1 VEVTFTK
8 KLKRSL
14 LKLYAK
20 RAKLRTVLAVSLGL
34 IIFIQILAFSPIRLE
49 ADAPPPEMSE
59 EELMPVA
66 KDSPFLSTVPK
77 DRVPEYSV
85 EGFQYVSLAGGV
97 KQWKI
102 QADHAFFYQKEG
114 IAHTLVVKAIVYD
127 KDGKETHVKGDEA
140 KYFFSTGDLEVFGN
154 VVTTFTD
161 GLKTK
166 SQYMKYTGLTRNVDI
181 PISYVVEGWSD
192 PTANK
197 DTLEFEAFG
206 MNYQNSTQKAE
217 LLSQVKVFAKRD
229 LGKPGGPEKTTIV
242 SDRAVVDR
250 NRSLVRFFMAD
261 QPGKK
266 IRLIGIDQPG
276 MKCEAR
282 RAEFQYGAKEKQLRT
297 VRALEEV
304 KIEEVPQMTTDYKNN
319 PRAKAPLKRYAT
331 AGLAVFDT
339 IKNLIILRDF
349 PQVYQ
354 DRDTI
359 TGEVIILHRLSN
371 LVEVEQSNAI
381 STPVNDDNDDT

>member
-1 VEVTFTK
+1 MSFSK

-14 LKLYAK
+14 LKLYAQ
-20 RAKLRTVLAVSLGL
+20 RAKLRVVLAVGLGF

-49 ADAPPPEMSE
+49 AEAPPPEMKESD
-59 EELMPVA
+59 LMPVS
-66 KDSPFLSTVPK
+66 KDSQVTPTLPR

-85 EGFQYVSLAGGV
+85 DGFQYISVTNGI

-102 QADHAFFYQKEG
+102 KADHAFFYQKEG
-114 IAHTLVVKAIVYD
+114 IAHTQVVQAIVYD
-127 KDGKETHVKGDEA
+127 KDGKETHIAGNEA
-140 KYFFSTGDLEVFGN
+140 KYFFSTGDLEVFGD
-154 VVTTFTD
+154 VLTTFAD

-166 SQYMKYTGLTRNVDI
+166 SQYMKYTGLTRNVEI
-181 PISYVVEGWSD
+181 PVSYLVEGWSD
-192 PTANK
+192 PTTNK
-197 DTLEFEAFG
+197 DTLEFEALG
-206 MNYQNSTQKAE
+206 MNYQNITQKAE
-217 LLSQVKVFAKRD
+217 LLSQVKVLAKRD
-229 LGKPGGPEKTTIV
+229 VGKPGGPEQTTIQ
-242 SDRAVVDR
+242 SDRAIVDR

-261 QPGKK
+261 QPGQK
-266 IRLIGIDQPG
+266 IKLIAIDQPG

-297 VRALEEV
+297 VRAFEEV
-304 KIEEVPQMTTDYKNN
+304 KIEEIPQMESDYKNN

-331 AGLAVFDT
+331 SGLAEFDT
-339 IKNLIILRDF
+339 IKNLIVLREF

-381 STPVNDDNDDT
+381 STPVNDDNDET